1 MFLHGL
7 ARLISEVDPPCC
19 GGSSP
24 YSDVRVMK
32 DAYNRTALR
41 FRPWLGAPHG
51 LAEPHLTVMDLAGTG
66 VRLICLETLI
76 SRPARIAHLAILV

>member
-1 MFLHGL
+1 
-7 ARLISEVDPPCC
+7 
-19 GGSSP
+19 
-24 YSDVRVMK
+24 MK

-41 FRPWLGAPHG
+41 FRPWLGAPHGFNPTAPHGFNLPHG